1 MTEIDNSNYSK
12 QEHTITALEGN
23 LKAIAFAL
31 PIILIFAVPFY
42 LIWGNPLK
50 QIQEIIHSG
59 FARIVFNLS
68 IFIVGIV
75 LHEIIHG
82 LTWAL
87 FSKQGLRS
95 IKFGILKT
103 SMTPYCHCSEILK
116 VNQYKIGVIMPAI
129 ILGFIPSIFSIIT
142 GNPIVLIFG
151 IIFTIAAAGDF
162 MVLWMLR
169 KEKNTLVCDHPSKI
183 GFIVYKEI

>member
-1 MTEIDNSNYSK
+1 MTEIDNSKYRK

-23 LKAIAFAL
+23 LKAIAFVL
-31 PIILIFAVPFY
+31 PIILIFSIPFY
-42 LIWGNPLK
+42 LFWGNPLK
-50 QIQEIIHSG
+50 HLQEITHYGIV
-59 FARIVFNLS
+59 RIVINLS

-82 LTWAL
+82 LTWAS
-87 FSKQGLRS
+87 FSRLGLKS

-103 SMTPYCHCSEILK
+103 SMTPYCHCKEILK
-116 VNQYKIGVIMPAI
+116 VNHYKIGVIMPAI
-129 ILGFIPSIFSIIT
+129 IMGCIPSILSIIT
-142 GNPIVLIFG
+142 GNPILLIFG

-169 KEKNTLVCDHPSKI
+169 KENNTLVCDHPSKI